1 MNNLIVA
8 LLPVLWVDFWGYQ
21 PVSWIDFW
29 GYLPV
34 LWIDKHSYQWPDSPT
49 AVVCTIP
56 TIEGVKHTKHNER
69 KHKIRQNEHLVPPV
83 YICIIYLYP
92 YKYTNT
98 CEHWTPVYIHTTT
111 NTSGH
116 WLTEARFGGSL
127 MVGWVVGWSD
137 LMVDHSS
144 CLSFVLYFYSCAG
157 FHGEGVENFHSEIFR
172 ALAFIYECMWVFNAG
187 CGRLKNI
194 ICDQFGAWLA
204 EWPIPN
210 LLGIHGY
217 QIFYAAK
224 WCFWVTE
231 AKEPFIMGAGLCQR
245 PDNSCKTYFELRTA
259 ELCTRLYMP
268 WIW

>member
-1 MNNLIVA
+1 MQCNLGVQRSRYKRYMNNLNVA

-69 KHKIRQNEHLVPPV
+69 KHKMTKWTFGPT
-83 YICIIYLYP
+83 CIYLYNIP
-92 YKYTNT
+92 GSIQIHKYKYTNT

-127 MVGWVVGWSD
+127 MVGWLVRFDGW
-137 LMVDHSS
+137 
-144 CLSFVLYFYSCAG
+144 
-157 FHGEGVENFHSEIFR
+157 
-172 ALAFIYECMWVFNAG
+172 
-187 CGRLKNI
+187 
-194 ICDQFGAWLA
+194 
-204 EWPIPN
+204 P
-210 LLGIHGY
+210 
-217 QIFYAAK
+217 
-224 WCFWVTE
+224 
-231 AKEPFIMGAGLCQR
+231 
-245 PDNSCKTYFELRTA
+245 
-259 ELCTRLYMP
+259 
-268 WIW
+268 